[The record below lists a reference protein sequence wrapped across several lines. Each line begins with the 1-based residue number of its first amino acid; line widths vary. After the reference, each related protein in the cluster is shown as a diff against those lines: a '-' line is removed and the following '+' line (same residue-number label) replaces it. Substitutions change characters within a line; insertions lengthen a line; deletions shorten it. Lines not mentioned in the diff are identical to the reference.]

1 MIWMGRTSS
10 RGVTGWV
17 LAALLIV
24 FALLLPFLFRTPA
37 AVRVYALVIPVFLVG
52 LPAFAFVSRRLQSR
66 KPIATDESSEAE
78 HGEKPKRGDSLA
90 ELMALLNDEDIED
103 LRQRVK
109 SRMIEQIE
117 TGTPEEVETF
127 EQLLETPEKPS
138 RKSGSPSNMNV

>member
-1 MIWMGRTSS
+1 MIWMGRTS
-10 RGVTGWV
+10 RGILLPLFV
-17 LAALLIV
+17 LMLALTFV
-24 FALLLPFLFRTPA
+24 LLLQSRA
-37 AVRVYALVIPVFLVG
+37 AGVYMFVIPVFLLG
-52 LPAFAFVSRRLQSR
+52 LPIAAYMSRRALR
-66 KPIATDESSEAE
+66 REDDTAESLPGADQN
-78 HGEKPKRGDSLA
+78 EKPKRGDSLA

-109 SRMIEQIE
+109 SRMIEQID

>member
-1 MIWMGRTSS
+1 MGNNLSETTLRYIVVAIIWVGMFI
-10 RGVTGWV
+10 
-17 LAALLIV
+17 LAA
-24 FALLLPFLFRTPA
+24 
-37 AVRVYALVIPVFLVG
+37 YM
-52 LPAFAFVSRRLQSR
+52 SRRALR
-66 KPIATDESSEAE
+66 REDDTAESLPGADQN
-78 HGEKPKRGDSLA
+78 EKPKRGDSLA